1 MSKASAREA
10 ARLAQ
15 VQAEQRK
22 RSRRNLAIAAVVIV
36 VALIGGGIGFQAW
49 RVSQQPSAGPSAGGS
64 ATPVTLVDG
73 QPVVFGSAEAP
84 VQIDLYADFHC
95 PGCAQFEQNYG
106 AVLSEAQQRGQ
117 AAVRF
122 YPLTF
127 HDPGSVSAGNGF
139 ACAAEAGFGQAF
151 FTGLFANASLDW
163 NNDQLFTLAEQVSG
177 APPSD
182 AFRSCVTD
190 RSHLAYLTS
199 ITAAAD
205 RAGVK
210 QTPTVL
216 LNGAP
221 LDLANLTPDQLGQ
234 QIDTAAGQK

>member
-1 MSKASAREA
+1 M
-10 ARLAQ
+10 
-15 VQAEQRK
+15 
-22 RSRRNLAIAAVVIV
+22 
-36 VALIGGGIGFQAW
+36 
-49 RVSQQPSAGPSAGGS
+49 
-64 ATPVTLVDG
+64 
-73 QPVVFGSAEAP
+73 VFGSADAP

-106 AVLSEAQQRGQ
+106 TVLSEAQQRGQ
-117 AAVRF
+117 AAIRF
-122 YPLTF
+122 SPLTF

-190 RSHLAYLTS
+190 RRHLAYLTS

-205 RAGVK
+205 RSRGEADAD
-210 QTPTVL
+210 
-216 LNGAP
+216 GA
-221 LDLANLTPDQLGQ
+221 AQRG
-234 QIDTAAGQK
+234 AAGPGQPHSGSARPADRHRGGPEVSLS